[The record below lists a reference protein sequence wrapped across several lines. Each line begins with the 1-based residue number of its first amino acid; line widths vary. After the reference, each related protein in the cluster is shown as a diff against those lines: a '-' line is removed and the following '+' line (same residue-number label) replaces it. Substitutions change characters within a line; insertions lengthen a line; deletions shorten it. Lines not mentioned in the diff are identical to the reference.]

1 MCGRLNL
8 TASGSE
14 LAEIFGLDEIPNVSP
29 RYNIAPMQP
38 IAVVR
43 VDPKGG
49 RRRLDTLRWG
59 LVPSWEKDPAVGNRM
74 INARIESAASKP
86 AFREAFQRHRCLIPT
101 NGFYEWEDR
110 NGVKQAFVIRR
121 KDGHLFAFA
130 GLWDRWDRGEP
141 LETCTILT
149 TEPNEVVRPIHDRM
163 PLILPPEAYELWLD
177 PREDKV
183 GALKRLLGPTSVED
197 LVAVPISSRVN
208 SPENDDPEVLE
219 PITGPVSSAQPASS
233 RQKSLW

>member
-14 LAEIFGLDEIPNVSP
+14 LAEVFGLDEIPNVAP
-29 RYNIAPMQP
+29 RYNIAPTQP

-43 VDPKGG
+43 LAPQRG
-49 RRRLDTLRWG
+49 RRRMDTLRWG

-74 INARIESAASKP
+74 INARVETAASKP
-86 AFREAFQRHRCLIPT
+86 AFREAFHLRRCLIPT
-101 NGFYEWEDR
+101 NGFYEWESR
-110 NGVKQAFVIRR
+110 SGVKQAFVIRR
-121 KDGHLFAFA
+121 KDGHPFALG
-130 GLWDRWDRGEP
+130 GLWDRWDGGEP

-163 PLILPPEAYELWLD
+163 PLILPPEAYELWLN
-177 PREDKV
+177 PRVDEV
-183 GALKRLLGPTSVED
+183 RALKRFLGPVSAQD
-197 LVAVPISSRVN
+197 LEAVPISSRVN
-208 SPENDDPEVLE
+208 APENDDPEVLE
-219 PITGPVSSAQPASS
+219 PIAGPMSSAQPAP